1 MADQIKIFDF
11 SFGDT
16 VENIA
21 RLKAEL
27 KETRKAFE
35 QAAPKSEAFNQLGVS
50 VKSLES
56 QIKALNG
63 ITKQNQNALGG
74 INNEA
79 KFAAGSYGELKQK
92 IDAQRKS
99 LLELT
104 IDSEEFNAAQKNLIA
119 LQNERI
125 AVESKIPS
133 LFQERIKGAID
144 ESNALKQLKAELKQ
158 AQALALNGDGAAA
171 QKVAELTNKIN
182 NLKDSTKSLQGT
194 GVERLNASMSLL
206 TDAFQNLDLDK
217 AKTGFKALGSA
228 MSAIPL
234 VLIIEGIKALID
246 NFDEVVKFAKEI
258 TSSFSAAE
266 KQVREL
272 TIATEKQSVANKG
285 LINQYTN
292 EIALLTAKGGHE
304 REIIELK
311 KKKIAVE
318 IAEAENTVRLN
329 SAKVAEAVLN
339 NSIADSVN
347 NITVS
352 LFRKIGATETADKL
366 DAINSKVKKARV
378 IEEQKDNIK
387 AIEEAKLSIATS
399 KNELL
404 VIDAEYNKK
413 QVEQAK
419 EKNKKLL
426 ETDKERYKQS
436 VEDYN
441 NYIKTQEEMQKQAA
455 ETEENIRKATADAQQ
470 KRLAQYYEDAVAR
483 ANGDLINAQINH
495 ENTLDEQLAFL
506 KAQQE
511 QELSNTELTEAQK
524 YEIKSHY
531 AQLTQQAQQQA
542 FEQDITTA
550 GEYADAVGS
559 ITNSL
564 FEIKRSTLEKGTEE
578 DKAAAEQQFNVN
590 KAFGIV
596 AATIDGILAVQKAL
610 SSAPYPANLLLAAAS
625 GGMAAANVAKISNQ
639 EFQYYDGGYT
649 GEGNPRE
656 VSTNLG
662 RRNYTYH
669 KDEYITPSRVL
680 NTPEGAYH
688 VSKLEAM
695 RQGVTPSGLA
705 GFFDGGYTV
714 RAVSSQSESSIKN
727 VNDIIGII
735 QSQPTP
741 VVRVTDINNVSK
753 SNEVAISVSQ
763 L

>member
-35 QAAPKSEAFNQLGVS
+35 QAAPKSESFNQLGVS

-79 KFAAGSYGELKQK
+79 KFAAGSYGDLKQK

-104 IDSEEFNAAQKNLIA
+104 IDSDEFNAAQKNLIA

-171 QKVAELTNKIN
+171 QKVAELKDKIDD
-182 NLKDSTKSLQGT
+182 LKDSTKSLQGT

-206 TDAFQNLDLDK
+206 TDAVQNLDLDK
-217 AKTGFKALGSA
+217 AKIGFKALGSA

-258 TSSFSAAE
+258 TGSFSAAE
-266 KQVREL
+266 KQVRDL

-304 REIIELK
+304 REIIDLK

-366 DAINSKVKKARV
+366 EAINSKVKKARI
-378 IEEQKDNIK
+378 IEEQKENIK
-387 AIEEAKLSIATS
+387 AIEEAKLAIATS

-419 EKNKKLL
+419 EKNKKIL

-455 ETEENIRKATADAQQ
+455 ETEENIMKATADAQQ

-680 NTPEGAYH
+680 NTPDGAYH

-695 RQGVTPSGLA
+695 RKGVTPSGLA
-705 GFFDGGYTV
+705 GFFDGGYTA
-714 RAVSSQSESSIKN
+714 RAVSSKSESSIKN

-741 VVRVTDINNVSK
+741 VVRITDINNVSK